1 MAVLFF
7 TTAAFF
13 GRSGVISASL
23 CVSVQASLTAQT
35 VGGCVGGAIRSQMSQ
50 LLRLL
55 RQINYPATP
64 GGPGPSVP
72 VQKQADLSVPASV
85 SKVNFWR
92 LWISSSI
99 APRDVSP

>member
-35 VGGCVGGAIRSQMSQ
+35 VGGCVGGRYGH
-50 LLRLL
+50 RCH
-55 RQINYPATP
+55 NY
-64 GGPGPSVP
+64 S
-72 VQKQADLSVPASV
+72 D
-85 SKVNFWR
+85 F
-92 LWISSSI
+92 
-99 APRDVSP
+99 

>member
-23 CVSVQASLTAQT
+23 CVSVQAPLTAQT
-35 VGGCVGGAIRSQMSQ
+35 VGGCVGGRYGHRCHNYSDFKTNQ
-50 LLRLL
+50 LPSNSRLTGTFCP
-55 RQINYPATP
+55 RP
-64 GGPGPSVP
+64 
-72 VQKQADLSVPASV
+72 KQADLSVPASV